1 MSREMR
7 SRRQFE
13 GHIIPALEGADVVGY
28 SLVGRAF
35 LVTAFGMLRHSV
47 NAGAILAIAIARYLL
62 GRCEVTVP

>member
-13 GHIIPALEGADVVGY
+13 GRIIPALEGAYAVGY
-28 SLVGRAF
+28 SLVGLVF
-35 LVTAFGMLRHSV
+35 LVTAFGMLGCSV

-62 GRCEVTVP
+62 GRREVMVP